1 MAACQPPRARDR
13 AVILTAYS
21 RHPPLMTKESKMTF
35 EPGQVVTLKSS
46 SQPMTVVA
54 VAADEIDCVWIGDEG
69 EFFRESIPAVA
80 LVAAEAELDDVDEE
94 DDETEGG
101 EE

>member
-1 MAACQPPRARDR
+1 M
-13 AVILTAYS
+13 
-21 RHPPLMTKESKMTF
+21 MF

-69 EFFRESIPAVA
+69 EFFRESIPAIA
-80 LVAAEAELDDVDEE
+80 LIAVDLEDAADEEPEDDAEDAAEDADD
-94 DDETEGG
+94 TESSSRRQVA
-101 EE
+101 